1 MPRRRLLALLGL
13 LPVLAACGKK
23 RPRGGTTALPAHA
36 RVLALGDSLTAGN
49 GASREQA
56 WPAQLAQLTGWQV
69 DNAGV
74 SGDTSAGALQRL
86 PALLAQHRYD
96 AILVGIGGNDMLRK
110 LSARTMREHITRI
123 VRHAREHT
131 ARVALIATPAPEPLR
146 AAMGTLQDAALYA
159 EIARAEN
166 VLLLDKV
173 YASVLS
179 NAALRSDPIHAN
191 AQGYAEIA
199 RQLAGQLKAARWW

>member
-1 MPRRRLLALLGL
+1 MNRRYLLALSPAL
-13 LPVLAACGKK
+13 LLLAACGK
-23 RPRGGTTALPAHA
+23 RRAGAAGALPADA

-69 DNAGV
+69 HNAGV

-110 LSARTMREHITRI
+110 VSEHTTREHITRI

-179 NAALRSDPIHAN
+179 NAALRADPIHAN

-199 RQLAGQLKAARWW
+199 RQLAGQLRAARWW